1 MSSEPP
7 VEYDVIAIGRICADL
22 YADQIGCR
30 VEDARSFSKYVGGSP
45 TNIAVGG
52 ARLGLKTALLSRVGD
67 DHIGRFVL
75 ETLEIGRAHV

>member
-1 MSSEPP
+1 MATQPMP
-7 VEYDVIAIGRICADL
+7 IYDIITIGRSCADL

-30 VEDARSFSKYVGGSP
+30 MEDARSFSKYVGGCP

-67 DHIGRFVL
+67 DQIGRFVP
-75 ETLEIGRAHV
+75 